1 MTITE
6 ILNQPEHSRFSLEL
20 LPPLKGQHIDSIYR
34 TMDALMPFDP
44 AFVDVTYHRE
54 EYVYRE
60 VGPGLLQKRTVR
72 KRPGTVGI
80 CAALTNRYNIETVP
94 HIICGGFSV
103 EETENALIDLD
114 FVGVR
119 NVLAL
124 RGDAIRS
131 EGRFK
136 PEPDGHPYAIDLV
149 KQVVDLNKGIY
160 LDPDLRNST
169 STDFC
174 IGVAGYPEKHFQA
187 PNPASDLRWLKE
199 KVDAGASYVITQM
212 FFDNAQYF
220 QFVERCREA
229 DIHVPIIPGLKPL
242 TTAAQLAGAATGVPC
257 RPARGPGQ
265 VCGRRQDQRASQR
278 SRHGL
283 VHGPSRGIAGQG
295 SPHFALLHHGQ
306 NRADRRNCAT
316 GARHGKCGLNCCR
329 PIKRLEAFKDKSYMA
344 MRRKSWPFLGTFLE
358 IIGAISVHSP
368 CLS

>member
-6 ILNQPEHSRFSLEL
+6 ILNQPDHSRFSIEL

-80 CAALTNRYNIETVP
+80 CAALMNRYEIETVP

-124 RGDAIRS
+124 RGYAIRS

-136 PEPDGHPYAIDLV
+136 AEADGHAYAIDLV
-149 KQVVDLNKGIY
+149 DQIVDLNKGVY
-160 LDPDLRNST
+160 LDPDLKNTTTT
-169 STDFC
+169 SFC
-174 IGVAGYPEKHFQA
+174 IGVAGYPEKHFEA
-187 PNPASDLRWLKE
+187 PNPDSDLRWLKQ
-199 KVDAGASYVITQM
+199 KVDHGAEYIITQM
-212 FFDNAQYF
+212 FFDNRRYF
-220 QFVERCREA
+220 DFVGRCR
-229 DIHVPIIPGLKPL
+229 DNGINVPIIPGIKPL
-242 TTAAQLAGAATGVPC
+242 TTATQLRVLPQVFHVDLPDELVAAVEAAKTKEQVKEAGIAWCTRQAEELLERGVPTLHFYTMGKANPTVEIA
-257 RPARGPGQ
+257 RRVFGHVPA
-265 VCGRRQDQRASQR
+265 
-278 SRHGL
+278 
-283 VHGPSRGIAGQG
+283 
-295 SPHFALLHHGQ
+295 
-306 NRADRRNCAT
+306 
-316 GARHGKCGLNCCR
+316 
-329 PIKRLEAFKDKSYMA
+329 
-344 MRRKSWPFLGTFLE
+344 
-358 IIGAISVHSP
+358 
-368 CLS
+368 